1 MNQNPPRILLTRT
14 PRAAAQL
21 IDELIGELGE
31 NSAQIVCVPV
41 REAELVA
48 GELLKSALS
57 TLESLANGAYEAVT
71 FTSANGVR
79 AFNRLCFDLPAQP
92 QPSEVLGSTH
102 LASVGTATARKL
114 EKLGVSVALVP
125 EVQDARHMVEQW
137 SIEQLGAR
145 VLCVQGANAQDT
157 LSRGLA
163 EKGCSVQV
171 ATVYQMSD
179 YPAPAPLD
187 SGHKT
192 YRGLEPLSLE
202 TALASTY
209 SGEPEIL
216 VATAPSFLRT
226 LHAAWQA
233 HPSTFARDFPAVV
246 AMGASTAEQA
256 EYLNLSYRVAP
267 SPTPHDL
274 AQTALS
280 FLTSPQ

>member
-1 MNQNPPRILLTRT
+1 
-14 PRAAAQL
+14 
-21 IDELIGELGE
+21 
-31 NSAQIVCVPV
+31 
-41 REAELVA
+41 
-48 GELLKSALS
+48 
-57 TLESLANGAYEAVT
+57 
-71 FTSANGVR
+71 
-79 AFNRLCFDLPAQP
+79 
-92 QPSEVLGSTH
+92 
-102 LASVGTATARKL
+102 
-114 EKLGVSVALVP
+114 
-125 EVQDARHMVEQW
+125 MVEQW
-137 SIEQLGAR
+137 KVEHLGSR
-145 VLCVQGANAQDT
+145 VLCVQGANAKDT

-171 ATVYQMSD
+171 ATVYRMSD

-209 SGEPEIL
+209 SDEPEIL
-216 VATAPSFLRT
+216 VATAPSFLST

-267 SPTPHDL
+267 SPAPHDL
-274 AQTALS
+274 AQAALS